1 MVEVSKPVNLGQLS
15 AELGGV
21 ALWSSGPDASGV
33 TTVWGEVDSAALAGA
48 VAVACR
54 RADAGHTRRAVR
66 RAVARRSVGGAVT
79 RARARAKKV
88 RRVKVAGAIPAVPDA
103 PGGQGTQAV
112 QVAALRAQVAA
123 LTATVRALAAAVDAL
138 DDEEQTRADAVAAIA
153 ARVG

>member
-1 MVEVSKPVNLGQLS
+1 M
-15 AELGGV
+15 
-21 ALWSSGPDASGV
+21 
-33 TTVWGEVDSAALAGA
+33 
-48 VAVACR
+48 
-54 RADAGHTRRAVR
+54 
-66 RAVARRSVGGAVT
+66 T

-103 PGGQGTQAV
+103 PGGQGTHAV